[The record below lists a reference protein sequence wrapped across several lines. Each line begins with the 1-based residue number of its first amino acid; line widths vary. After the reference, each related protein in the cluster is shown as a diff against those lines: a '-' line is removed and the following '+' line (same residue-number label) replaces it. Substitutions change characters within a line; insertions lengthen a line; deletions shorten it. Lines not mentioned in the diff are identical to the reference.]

1 MIISSGRAS
10 MTADVPRT
18 WPRNSLDGSSLLSC
32 PDLEAHDALGG
43 RNIKWKISVSERV
56 PEGPEYQKS

>member
-1 MIISSGRAS
+1 

-18 WPRNSLDGSSLLSC
+18 WPRNSLDGSSPPTPAC